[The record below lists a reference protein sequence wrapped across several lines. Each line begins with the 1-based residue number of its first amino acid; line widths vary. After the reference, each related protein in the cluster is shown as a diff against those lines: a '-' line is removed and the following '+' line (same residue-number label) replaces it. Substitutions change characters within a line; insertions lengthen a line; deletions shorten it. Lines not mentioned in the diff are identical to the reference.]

1 METWDAIRA
10 RRATKEYDDTPLT
23 ESDLERILE
32 AGRRA
37 PSSGNN
43 QRWDFILIRDR
54 EQLERISHVWPG
66 AAHIANAAA
75 AVGLVAPFD
84 DDLRLTASINYD
96 LGQAA
101 MSMMIAASDLGIG
114 SRTASVQDYEL
125 ASEVLGLPE
134 DKRLTWLLGL
144 GHPGDRPLKPIKNP
158 ARRPLEEVVHHDR
171 W

>member
-1 METWDAIRA
+1 METWDAITA
-10 RRATKEYDDTPLT
+10 RRATKEYANTPLA

-54 EQLERISHVWPG
+54 EQLERISHVWSG

-114 SRTASVQDYEL
+114 SRTASVRDYEL
-125 ASEVLGLPE
+125 ASEVLGLPNE
-134 DKRLTWLLGL
+134 RRLTWLLGL

>member
-1 METWDAIRA
+1 METWDAITA
-10 RRATKEYDDTPLT
+10 RRATKEYANTPLA

-54 EQLERISHVWPG
+54 KQLERISHVWSG

-114 SRTASVQDYEL
+114 SRTASVRDYEL
-125 ASEVLGLPE
+125 ASEVLGLPNE
-134 DKRLTWLLGL
+134 RRLTWLLGL
-144 GHPGDRPLKPIKNP
+144 GHPGDRPQKPIKNP
-158 ARRPLEEVVHHDR
+158 ARRPLDEVVHHDR

>member
-10 RRATKEYDDTPLT
+10 RRATKEYDQRPLADA
-23 ESDLERILE
+23 DLERVLE

-37 PSSGNN
+37 PSSSNE
-43 QRWDFILIRDR
+43 QRWDFVLIRDR
-54 EQLERISHVWPG
+54 DQLEKVSHVWRG

-75 AVGLVAPFD
+75 AVGLVAPFS

-101 MSMMIAASDLGIG
+101 MSIMIAAADLGIG
-114 SRTASVQDYEL
+114 TRTASVHDYEL
-125 ASEVLGLPE
+125 ASEILGLPE
-134 DKRLTWLLGL
+134 DRRLTWMLGL
-144 GHPGDRPLKPIKNP
+144 GYPGDRPLKPIKSP

>member
-10 RRATKEYDDTPLT
+10 RRATKEYDDTPLA

-84 DDLRLTASINYD
+84 DDFRLTASINYD